1 MQSDPEASKCA
12 VERQQRFLANI
23 DPIDVARNIAG
34 LKPETTLV
42 VVVSKTFTK
51 TKTMLNAQTLRAWI
65 SKELGLGK
73 SLASILLMLSHSGT
87 RLVADLV
94 FAVLVCC
101 LCLSTMVSQLLGSM
115 VTSDRFN
122 SQSGKSSQSLA

>member
-65 SKELGLGK
+65 SKELGPSAVAK
-73 SLASILLMLSHSGT
+73 HVVAVSIN
-87 RLVADLV
+87 LVV
-94 FAVLVCC
+94 
-101 LCLSTMVSQLLGSM
+101 
-115 VTSDRFN
+115 
-122 SQSGKSSQSLA
+122 